1 MDLTTSTLNVEN
13 KLDRSSASSILLSFS
28 DSVSAKN
35 VLEEA
40 TGVDAAG
47 VDAAIKRRAAAAS
60 EQRSLSGRGEGAG
73 GMPWLA
79 RRRVFASSPI
89 SAA

>member
-1 MDLTTSTLNVEN
+1 MTTSTLKVEN
-13 KLDRSSASSILLSFS
+13 KLDRSSASSTLRSFS

-35 VLEEA
+35 VLDEA
-40 TGVDAAG
+40 MGVDAAG
-47 VDAAIKRRAAAAS
+47 VDAAIIKNAAAAS